1 MANIG
6 WRKQF
11 LSAWDEDL
19 REHDQTHLGELDGT
33 AVKVLER
40 PPDVPVGAR
49 RGVITDEDPVPTV
62 TFGESVMVALSAG
75 LGYGFDAYAV
85 NIYGLLVPV
94 LLVSLHVSL
103 KTLGNIGSLQLIGYT
118 LGTIGFGW
126 AADRWGRKSTLGVSI
141 LSYGATTALGGAFS
155 AVVPFAIMRFLT
167 GVGGAGE
174 LAVGAPYT
182 TEVWPKRHRALGA
195 GGIIFSLYSLGY
207 IVAGLVALFV
217 VGPLG
222 WRWPFYLAVVPAVAV
237 FALRCRI
244 SESPR
249 YIHAVAVARRR
260 QAEAANGISGS
271 DAKHHLK
278 HIWATG
284 ESRKRVALGS
294 MIYIA
299 NACGY
304 WAIALF
310 LTTFIVKEFHE
321 SARFAILWAIIF
333 YVVQFFLSYV
343 GTILADRVGR
353 RPAAILGSI
362 LIMLALVVAAKTP
375 SFTVFLVFMGLAVG
389 MLGWLWGIGN
399 TYVSELFPTH
409 LRGTGFGWCV
419 GIGRTA
425 SIFAPALVA
434 YGIATLGARTTLI
447 AIAPLFLLSIA
458 GYLLG
463 PETANE
469 ELEVVSG

>member
-1 MANIG
+1 MASNG
-6 WRKQF
+6 WKRQF
-11 LSAWDEDL
+11 LAAWDEEGDEGPRAPTARYDGSGVTVL
-19 REHDQTHLGELDGT
+19 EHPVPVSVATEHDDG
-33 AVKVLER
+33 A
-40 PPDVPVGAR
+40 
-49 RGVITDEDPVPTV
+49 IPTV
-62 TFGESVMVALSAG
+62 TFRESLMVALSAG
-75 LGYGFDAYAV
+75 LGYAFDAYAV
-85 NIYGLLVPV
+85 NIYGLLIPV

-155 AVVPFAIMRFLT
+155 AVVPFATMRFLT

-174 LAVGAPYT
+174 LAVGAPFT

-222 WRWPFYLAVVPAVAV
+222 WRWPFYLAIVPAVAV
-237 FALRCRI
+237 FLLRRKI
-244 SESPR
+244 SESAR
-249 YIHAVAVARRR
+249 YLHAVAVAKRRE
-260 QAEAANGISGS
+260 AESADGETDSVP
-271 DAKHHLK
+271 AKEHLR
-278 HIWATG
+278 HIWATR
-284 ESRKRVALGS
+284 ESRKRVLVGS
-294 MIYIA
+294 IIYIA

-304 WAIALF
+304 WAIAVF
-310 LTTFIVKEFHE
+310 LTTFIVKEFHQSPR
-321 SARFAILWAIIF
+321 SAIFWAIIF

-362 LIMLALVVAAKTP
+362 LMMVALVVAARTP
-375 SFTVFLVFMGLAVG
+375 SFTMFLVFMGLAVG

-447 AIAPLFLLSIA
+447 WIAPLFLLSVA

-463 PETANE
+463 PETANK
-469 ELEVVSG
+469 ELEAVSG